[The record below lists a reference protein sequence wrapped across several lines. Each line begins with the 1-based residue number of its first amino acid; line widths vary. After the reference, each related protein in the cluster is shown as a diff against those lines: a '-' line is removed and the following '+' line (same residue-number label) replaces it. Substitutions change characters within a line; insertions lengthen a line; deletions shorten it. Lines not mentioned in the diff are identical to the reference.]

1 MLSVRIL
8 VIDDEPGVAK
18 ALAWLLSRDGY
29 TVDTAKNG
37 SCALILLQTHRYDVL
52 LCDLLMPEMDGQGFY
67 ATLTQ
72 QHGHLRQ
79 RVIFLT
85 GDAMGADSTA
95 FLQQCGQPWLIKP
108 CNAATVRSAIQQMLQ
123 GTDASR
129 EHLSFPNTHIMRD

>member
-29 TVDTAKNG
+29 TVDTAENG
-37 SCALILLQTHRYDVL
+37 SLALTLLQTQRYDVL

-67 ATLTQ
+67 AILTQ
-72 QHGHLRQ
+72 HYGNLCQ

-85 GDAMGADSTA
+85 GDTLGAESTV
-95 FLQQCGQPWLIKP
+95 FLQQCGQPGCTSPAMPRQSGASFSRCCKETQGSF
-108 CNAATVRSAIQQMLQ
+108 CNTC
-123 GTDASR
+123 
-129 EHLSFPNTHIMRD
+129 